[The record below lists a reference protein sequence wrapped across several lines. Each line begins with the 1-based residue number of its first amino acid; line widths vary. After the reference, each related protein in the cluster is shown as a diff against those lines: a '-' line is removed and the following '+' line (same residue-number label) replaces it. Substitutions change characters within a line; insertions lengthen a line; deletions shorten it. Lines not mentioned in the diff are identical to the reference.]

1 MSLYDENV
9 AKGLK
14 AGGSFPASPKR
25 EDKNILPQEYNFQ
38 KEPRRNYEVLFVK
51 FSDIDIKERGIYYII
66 NKFVNV
72 MLLKRIICCKKS
84 NQGVLFG

>member
-25 EDKNILPQEYNFQ
+25 EVTSTLLSLREKVIAYPDGWYPVRKAKKYSS
-38 KEPRRNYEVLFVK
+38 PR
-51 FSDIDIKERGIYYII
+51 I
-66 NKFVNV
+66 
-72 MLLKRIICCKKS
+72 
-84 NQGVLFG
+84 

>member
-38 KEPRRNYEVLFVK
+38 NGPRRNYEVLF
-51 FSDIDIKERGIYYII
+51 G
-66 NKFVNV
+66 
-72 MLLKRIICCKKS
+72 
-84 NQGVLFG
+84 

>member
-14 AGGSFPASPKR
+14 AGGSFPASSKR

-38 KEPRRNYEVLFVK
+38 KEPRRNYGVLFV
-51 FSDIDIKERGIYYII
+51 
-66 NKFVNV
+66 
-72 MLLKRIICCKKS
+72 
-84 NQGVLFG
+84 

>member
-38 KEPRRNYEVLFVK
+38 KEPRRNYGILFVH
-51 FSDIDIKERGIYYII
+51 GI
-66 NKFVNV
+66 NW
-72 MLLKRIICCKKS
+72 
-84 NQGVLFG
+84 